1 MRIDKR
7 KGLISGFGFCKNVLR
22 GRESLWSLGMGR
34 GVIVFN
40 KTCTNATFSIS
51 IQIDKLKSNLK
62 SKQILDNY
70 SLLIFLLSD
79 FR

>member
-22 GRESLWSLGMGR
+22 GRESLWSLWMGR
-34 GVIVFN
+34 RVIVFN

-62 SKQILDNY
+62 SKQI
-70 SLLIFLLSD
+70 FLQLFSIN
-79 FR
+79 FLVVRF

>member
-7 KGLISGFGFCKNVLR
+7 KGLISGFGFCENVLR

-40 KTCTNATFSIS
+40 KTCTHATFSIS
-51 IQIDKLKSNLK
+51 IQIDKLKLK
-62 SKQILDNY
+62 AILKVNKY
-70 SLLIFLLSD
+70 WTIILY
-79 FR
+79 